1 LSSIAAE
8 QANPTDDTVKRTKQL
23 LDYVATHP
31 DAILRYRA
39 SDMQLAI
46 DSDASYLNAPK
57 ARSRIGGHHYLTNA
71 PPRADI
77 KNGAILNPSSV
88 LNVVVS
94 SAAEAEYAALFENGK
109 AGILERT
116 TLEELGH
123 KQGPTRI
130 RTDNSTACGIANNSV
145 KQQRSR
151 AMDMR
156 FHWIRDRVDQ
166 NQFEVTWEPGKDK
179 QSRRLLH

>member
-1 LSSIAAE
+1 MPLPIQMPNS
-8 QANPTDDTVKRTKQL
+8 
-23 LDYVATHP
+23 ATW
-31 DAILRYRA
+31 
-39 SDMQLAI
+39 LATCN
-46 DSDASYLNAPK
+46 SKLTPMPASYLNAPH
-57 ARSRIGGHHYLTNA
+57 ARSRIRGHHYLSNA

-77 KNGAILNPSSV
+77 NNGAILNPSSV

-123 KQGPTRI
+123 TQGPTWI
-130 RTDNSTACGIANNSV
+130 NTDNSTACGIANNSV

-156 FHWIRDRVDQ
+156 FHWIRDRVKQ
-166 NQFEVTWEPGKDK
+166 GNPARAIEVTTL
-179 QSRRLLH
+179 QSTSLLLITATNDPTTYT